1 MGPMETILNFVAH
14 VLRRVLKLVLLVW
27 VSLLALS
34 VLLAV
39 LAAVALSVL
48 FSLLRGRKPALFTTF
63 TQFRQAS
70 QQFRAGGWNRAGGG
84 MSEAVAPADV
94 VDVQAHE
101 VREGARDGKP
111 LTLE

>member
-1 MGPMETILNFVAH
+1 METMLNFVTH

-34 VLLAV
+34 VLVVV
-39 LAAVALSVL
+39 LAAVAVSVL

-70 QQFRAGGWNRAGGG
+70 QQFRAGGWNRAGGF
-84 MSEAVAPADV
+84 AQPAAADV

-101 VREGARDGKP
+101 VGEPVLP
-111 LTLE
+111 LRGPLDKA